1 VVRKRCRYCG
11 SWFIADPRVGDRQK
25 ACSTHCQ
32 RLRKKE
38 NNRIFSKNNPG
49 YWRGR
54 YDYVKRWRQK
64 HPDYQRQ
71 WRANSRQQGRSQFE
85 IQAEMLSKAIEFTE
99 RTNLYLREIQAE
111 ILPKALGIVP
121 KKAPLIL
128 QAH

>member
-1 VVRKRCRYCG
+1 M
-11 SWFIADPRVGDRQK
+11 Q
-25 ACSTHCQ
+25 CQ

-38 NNRIFSKNNPG
+38 NNSIFSKNNPG
-49 YWRGR
+49 YWHDR
-54 YDYVKRWRQK
+54 YDYVKQWRQR

-71 WRANSRQQGRSQFE
+71 WREKRKQKGRSQLE
-85 IQAEMLSKAIEFTE
+85 IQAERLSKAIEFTE

-111 ILPKALGIVP
+111 ILLKALAIAP

>member
-1 VVRKRCRYCG
+1 M
-11 SWFIADPRVGDRQK
+11 Q
-25 ACSTHCQ
+25 CQ

-54 YDYVKRWRQK
+54 YDYVKRWRQR

-71 WRANSRQQGRSQFE
+71 WRQKSTQRGRSQGE
-85 IQAEMLSKAIEFTE
+85 IQAERLSKAIEFTE
-99 RTNLYLREIQAE
+99 RTTLYLREIQAE
-111 ILPKALGIVP
+111 ILLEALVIVP
-121 KKAPLIL
+121 KKAPLTL